1 MSPQGHTRISKV
13 FVFTS
18 VSGSAQVEADLRYDT
33 TDPYAVTALFHPVGA
48 DEVRWVFA
56 RDLLEQG
63 LVRWAGE
70 GDVRIGPDLTDP
82 ELTGVELISP
92 SSRAMLTV
100 PTRQVAEFL
109 NETYRAVPPG
119 VQEQWLDLDSQLD
132 RFLALS
138 ARTLKNPRSRNSP

>member
-1 MSPQGHTRISKV
+1 MSPQGHTRISKL

-18 VSGSAQVEADLRYDT
+18 VSGYAQVEADLRYDT

-63 LVRWAGE
+63 LVRWVGE
-70 GDVRIGPDLTDP
+70 GDVRIGPDPEDP

-92 SSRAMLTV
+92 SSRALLTV
-100 PTRQVAEFL
+100 PTRQVADFL
-109 NETYRAVPPG
+109 NETYRAVPPS

-138 ARTLKNPRSRNSP
+138 ARYLKDPRSPNRP

>member
-33 TDPYAVTALFHPVGA
+33 TDPYAVTALFHPIGG

-70 GDVRIGPDLTDP
+70 GDVRIGPDLTNPDR
-82 ELTGVELISP
+82 TGVELISP
-92 SSRAMLTV
+92 ASRALLTV

-119 VQEQWLDLDSQLD
+119 AQEQWLDLDSQLD

-138 ARTLKNPRSRNSP
+138 ARILKDPRSPNRP